1 MKHIVLYYFLQ
12 KLILKG
18 TDIYTYDIPI
28 LVVITFWS
36 VSVIIWKINNKQIQ
50 LDHDWIQT
58 EQDEKAYF
66 LTIKNIH
73 LNEYG
78 SYSAEIPKHNIQ
90 TTSQVKVKPEN
101 IKILKHVHIVPDEQ
115 QSDNLILEIQLNKPL
130 STDIILL

>member
-1 MKHIVLYYFLQ
+1 
-12 KLILKG
+12 
-18 TDIYTYDIPI
+18 
-28 LVVITFWS
+28 
-36 VSVIIWKINNKQIQ
+36 IWKINNKQIQ